1 MIWVV
6 YDFPFL
12 ELDWVFDEVMR
23 PVALVPSLINRM
35 SWYNHHPYDPIPPR
49 KNKIAHRRND
59 LLVAFFCS
67 AFKSDAFSGMISTS
81 VFVSIS
87 LTCPLN

>member
-12 ELDWVFDEVMR
+12 ELVCVLEEVMR
-23 PVALVPSLINRM
+23 PVALAPSPINRM

-49 KNKIAHRRND
+49 KIKRANRRND
-59 LLVAFFCS
+59 LLVALLFS
-67 AFKSDAFSGMISTS
+67 ALNSNAFSGMKSTS

-87 LTCPLN
+87 LTCPLY